1 MKLSD
6 ISDIYL
12 GIIQKRNE
20 SISRDANSKVYKMF
34 SLKCYD
40 ENIEYENFYANR
52 DLTENLTR
60 KGDLLFRLVYPN
72 RIVVVDEK
80 AEGLVVNNQFCIIR
94 CTDFIKYKNNAI
106 FLKWYLESDDA
117 RKQLEKYLIGTAA
130 KSVPVA
136 KLRELCV
143 PDISMEKTEKI
154 TNFITKWLNQK
165 ELYAKIV
172 EEKERY
178 YNKVISNILKRE
190 NKNEY

>member
-20 SISRDANSKVYKMF
+20 SILRDKNSKVYKMF

-40 ENIEYENFYANR
+40 ENIEYEDFYANK
-52 DLTENLTR
+52 DLTESLTK

-72 RIVVVDEK
+72 RIVIVDEHT
-80 AEGLVVNNQFCIIR
+80 EGLVVNNQFCVIR
-94 CTDFIKYKNNAI
+94 CTDFIKYKNNPI
-106 FLKWYLESDDA
+106 FLKWFLESDEA
-117 RKQLEKYLIGTAA
+117 KKQLEKNLIGTAA

-136 KLRELCV
+136 KLRELVV
-143 PDISMEKTEKI
+143 PNISEEEIQKI
-154 TNFITKWLNQK
+154 TNFITKWSKQK
-165 ELYAKIV
+165 ELYSKIV

-178 YNKVISNILKRE
+178 YSKVISNILKKGE
-190 NKNEY
+190 